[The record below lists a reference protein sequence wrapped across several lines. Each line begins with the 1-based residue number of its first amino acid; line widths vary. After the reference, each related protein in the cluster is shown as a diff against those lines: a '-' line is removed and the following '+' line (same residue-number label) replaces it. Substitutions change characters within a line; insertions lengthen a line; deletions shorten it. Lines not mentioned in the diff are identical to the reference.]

1 MMTPGSKGRLIS
13 VQIGM
18 PQTLGQSGAPDPMDQ
33 PWTTGFFKLPV
44 TKPIWLG
51 TTNLN
56 GDAQADLKNHGGAEK
71 AVNVYPVEHYPY
83 WQQVLGAA
91 EFPGGS
97 FGENF
102 TTEGL
107 LETEVCLG
115 DMFEV
120 GSALVQVSQPRQPC
134 WKLARRWHRRD
145 LALLVQ
151 ESGRTGWYFRVIR
164 EGTIQAGSCL
174 RLMERPCP
182 EWTVASA
189 NEVMHRWTDDS
200 QAAQS
205 LALCPALAV
214 RWRETLN
221 KRVETKTVASA
232 TARLYG
238 LNLEHEHK
246 V

>member
-1 MMTPGSKGRLIS
+1 MTPGSEGRLIS

-18 PQTLGQSGAPDPMDQ
+18 PQSLGEDGAPDSMDQ

-44 TKPIWLG
+44 TDPVWLG
-51 TTNLN
+51 TINLD
-56 GDAQADLKNHGGAEK
+56 GDGQADLKNHGGPEK

-83 WQQVLGAA
+83 WQQVLGTA
-91 EFPGGS
+91 EFPFGS
-97 FGENF
+97 LGENF

-107 LETEVCLG
+107 HETEVCLG
-115 DMFEV
+115 DIFEV
-120 GSALVQVSQPRQPC
+120 GEALVQVSQPRQPC
-134 WKLARRWHRRD
+134 WKLARRWRRKD
-145 LALLVQ
+145 LALRVQ

-164 EGTIQAGSCL
+164 EGTIQAGS
-174 RLMERPCP
+174 RLTLVERPCP

-189 NEVMHRWTDDS
+189 NDVMHRRTDDI

-205 LALCPALAV
+205 LATCPALAV

-221 KRVETKTVASA
+221 KRVETKTVGST

-238 LNLEHEHK
+238 PNL
-246 V
+246 